1 MVASKP
7 VDFRKGM
14 DSLAALVMQALAC
27 DPFTG
32 DVFIF
37 RSKRSDRLKL
47 LVWDGSGLCLIT
59 KRLESGAFT
68 WPPVRDGAVT
78 LNAVQLRLQF
88 TGMYWTQIGARMVPM
103 PAGIKRRAERRKR
116 SETPARFGTLRPWR
130 PTSLPCRASPTP

>member
-1 MVASKP
+1 MVATKP

-14 DSLAALVMQALAC
+14 DSLAALVMQVLAA

-78 LNAVQLRLQF
+78 LNAVQLRLLF
-88 TGMYWTQIGARMVPM
+88 TGMDWSQIGGRAVPM
-103 PAGIKRRAERRKR
+103 PAE
-116 SETPARFGTLRPWR
+116 
-130 PTSLPCRASPTP
+130 

>member
-14 DSLAALVMQALAC
+14 DSLAALVMQALSC

-68 WPPVRDGAVT
+68 WPAVRDGAVT
-78 LNAVQLRLQF
+78 LNAAQLRLLF
-88 TGMYWTQIGARMVPM
+88 TGMDWTQFGARMVPM
-103 PAGIKRRAERRKR
+103 PAE
-116 SETPARFGTLRPWR
+116 
-130 PTSLPCRASPTP
+130 

>member
-1 MVASKP
+1 MILGVPSRPGLRIMVASKP

-14 DSLAALVMQALAC
+14 DSLAALVMQALAS

-47 LVWDGSGLCLIT
+47 LVWDGSGLCLVA
-59 KRLESGAFT
+59 KRLETGAFT

-78 LNAVQLRLQF
+78 LNAAQLRLLF
-88 TGMYWTQIGARMVPM
+88 TGMDWTQLGSRAM
-103 PAGIKRRAERRKR
+103 PIPAE
-116 SETPARFGTLRPWR
+116 
-130 PTSLPCRASPTP
+130 

>member
-14 DSLAALVMQALAC
+14 DSLAALIMQALTC

-78 LNAVQLRLQF
+78 LTATQLRLLF
-88 TGMYWTQIGARMVPM
+88 TGMDWTQLAVRAIPL
-103 PAGIKRRAERRKR
+103 PAE
-116 SETPARFGTLRPWR
+116 
-130 PTSLPCRASPTP
+130 

>member
-1 MVASKP
+1 MILGVPPRPGLRIMVATKP

-14 DSLAALVMQALAC
+14 DSLAALVTQALAS
-27 DPFTG
+27 DVYAG

-47 LVWDGSGLCLIT
+47 LIWDGSGLCLIT

-78 LNAVQLRLQF
+78 LNAVQLRLLF
-88 TGMYWTQIGARMVPM
+88 SGMDWTQIGARAIPV
-103 PAGIKRRAERRKR
+103 
-116 SETPARFGTLRPWR
+116 
-130 PTSLPCRASPTP
+130 ASQ

>member
-1 MVASKP
+1 VILRVPSRPGLRIMVASKP

-14 DSLAALVMQALAC
+14 DSLAALVMQALAS

-47 LVWDGSGLCLIT
+47 LVWDGSGLCLVI
-59 KRLESGAFT
+59 KRLESGGFI

-78 LNAVQLRLQF
+78 LNAAQLRLLF
-88 TGMYWTQIGARMVPM
+88 EGLHEYPLW
-103 PAGIKRRAERRKR
+103 
-116 SETPARFGTLRPWR
+116 
-130 PTSLPCRASPTP
+130 